1 MIRRPPRSTRTDT
14 LFPYT
19 TLFRSPEK
27 ARGRFDG
34 LRLAIGGQDRGAP
47 AAPERQRG
55 IFADF
60 KPLAPAADPARAA
73 QTDREHVRRL
83 AAERHARAI
92 LDIRKMQDKDL
103 PILPHQRTELDKA
116 RDALDRAGWHAARDM
131 EEAYARDP
139 DLVAEASRGPHGR
152 AAWRGRG
159 GRNV

>member
-47 AAPERQRG
+47 AATERQRG

-83 AAERHARAI
+83 AAEHHARAI
-92 LDIRKMQDKDL
+92 LELRKMQDKEL
-103 PILPHQRTELDKA
+103 PLERK
-116 RDALDRAGWHAARDM
+116 
-131 EEAYARDP
+131 
-139 DLVAEASRGPHGR
+139 SRR
-152 AAWRGRG
+152 L
-159 GRNV
+159 NSSN

>member
-1 MIRRPPRSTRTDT
+1 M
-14 LFPYT
+14 
-19 TLFRSPEK
+19 
-27 ARGRFDG
+27 FDG

-92 LDIRKMQDKDL
+92 LDIRKMPDKDL
-103 PILPHQRTELDKA
+103 PLLPHPPTHIDTRSEERREGKEWGSQG
-116 RDALDRAGWHAARDM
+116 RDRCGP
-131 EEAYARDP
+131 DP
-139 DLVAEASRGPHGR
+139 QKK
-152 AAWRGRG
+152 
-159 GRNV
+159 